1 MDRFDD
7 LPNIKENIENKL
19 KKKQIIKSEKEALSK
34 IDSLNLCEETIN
46 KTIDNITNNNNNLNE
61 SIKNKGNE
69 ISKNLEN
76 LLKKLE
82 EDTNNHIAFIE
93 KSNLTEEEKK
103 DEYIKCLEELD
114 KISLLSQ
121 ALENCIEISEE
132 NFLKFL
138 EKPLDLNRDNL
149 IEFLI
154 KEEENLKKNNVYDGL
169 KDNKEYLEEL
179 YNNANIP
186 YLKNYISQSSLLTEE
201 NIKLINLKVNE
212 NSDIGNIKELLIT
225 LNNRNEIMQDK
236 INKISLKN
244 ISKENLNYIFS
255 KNMKNIKKTLPQP
268 PSNKNVNKG
277 QANIEIKT
285 YKSPEQ
291 VTNEDSNEDNYI
303 KITYKYPNIKCENCD
318 CSEIKVNEIFP
329 DLQKLKL
336 ASCQLPFLFITI
348 DDAQY
353 YQNITELYLENCNII
368 DENFKE
374 IYYGILNNKRM
385 GEKLIILSFKNNKI
399 SVVSVYNYIME
410 GERKKF
416 RFDTLEFLDLSN
428 NNINHFNLNL
438 FDGLPNLKVIDF
450 SNNNIQLKHKMEEL
464 YSVEKTRAKI
474 KDQREKEKIGRTR
487 SMAAR
492 NTMLEM
498 IQGETPE
505 PTKTKESQIEL
516 LFLIA
521 GNIVLNREEE
531 LEKYFKFLIKTIP
544 MIDFPLKNFNFS
556 GLFYKKN
563 FHHYLYEINLLKY
576 RNSLVELDLSLC
588 NLTDVEISKLLM
600 KEFLLKNLKKINLSN
615 NNLTD
620 DLFKLL
626 IENNSHEIYDKLKE
640 INLSNNQIYLNRTK
654 ELIKFVQLFD
664 CVQKILIYDTPAEE
678 IINNYIKKKIIRFNE
693 EQNNKK
699 ISTEFN
705 KDELIIKALL
715 ENNGKNSE
723 DIFGNQSKI
732 KIYLN
737 NNIDY
742 KFIEA
747 SKKLYPELFDKAQI
761 KCSNNYFN

>member
-19 KKKQIIKSEKEALSK
+19 KKKPITKSEKEALSK

-46 KTIDNITNNNNNLNE
+46 KTIDNMTNDNNNLSE

-69 ISKNLEN
+69 ISKNLKN
-76 LLKKLE
+76 FLTKLE
-82 EDTNNHIAFIE
+82 EDTNNHINFIE
-93 KSNLTEEEKK
+93 NSNLIEEEKR

-114 KISLLSQ
+114 KISLLSK
-121 ALENCIEISEE
+121 ALENCIEISEK

-138 EKPLDLNRDNL
+138 EKPMDLNRDNL

-169 KDNKEYLEEL
+169 KDNKEYLEKL
-179 YNNANIP
+179 YNEANIP
-186 YLKNYISQSSLLTEE
+186 YLKNYISHSSLLTEE
-201 NIKLINLKVNE
+201 NTKLNKLKVNE
-212 NSDIGNIKELLIT
+212 NSDIGNVKEILVM
-225 LNNRNEIMQDK
+225 LNNKNEFMQDK
-236 INKISLKN
+236 IQKISLKN

-255 KNMKNIKKTLPQP
+255 ENMKNIKRSLPQP
-268 PSNKNVNKG
+268 PSNKNVTKG
-277 QANIEIKT
+277 QTNLEIRT
-285 YKSPEQ
+285 HKSSEQ
-291 VTNEDSNEDNYI
+291 KPTEETNEDNYI
-303 KITYKYPNIKCENCD
+303 KITYEYPYIKCDNCD
-318 CSEIKVNEIFP
+318 CSEIKINKTFP
-329 DLQKLKL
+329 ELQKLKL
-336 ASCQLPFLFITI
+336 TSCQLPFLFITI

-353 YQNITELYLENCNII
+353 YQKITELYLENCNLI

-385 GEKLIILSFKNNKI
+385 AENLIVLSFKNNKI

-416 RFDTLEFLDLSN
+416 RFDALEFLDLSN

-450 SNNNIQLKHKMEEL
+450 SNNNIQLKHKMGEL
-464 YSVEKTRAKI
+464 YSVEKTRMKI
-474 KDQREKEKIGRTR
+474 KEQKVEVSRTR
-487 SMAAR
+487 SMISQ
-492 NTMLEM
+492 NTLLDMN
-498 IQGETPE
+498 QGETVEPE
-505 PTKTKESQIEL
+505 KTKSPQIEL
-516 LFLIA
+516 LFQIA
-521 GNIVLNREEE
+521 GNMVINSDEE

-544 MIDFPLKNFNFS
+544 KIDFPLKSFNFS

-563 FHHYLYEINLLKY
+563 FHQYLYKIDILKY
-576 RNSLVELDLSLC
+576 KQSLIELDLSLC
-588 NLTDVEISKLLM
+588 NLTDAEISNLLM

-640 INLSNNQIYLNRTK
+640 INLSNNQIYLNRSK
-654 ELIKFVQLFD
+654 EMVKFVQLFD
-664 CVQKILIYDTPAEE
+664 SLQKVSIYDTPAEE
-678 IINNYIKKKIIRFNE
+678 IINDYIKKKIIRFNE

-705 KDELIIKALL
+705 KDELIIKELL

-732 KIYLN
+732 KLYLN

-747 SKKLYPELFDKAQI
+747 SKKLYPELFNKVQI
-761 KCSNNYFN
+761 KCSSNYFN

>member
-1 MDRFDD
+1 
-7 LPNIKENIENKL
+7 
-19 KKKQIIKSEKEALSK
+19 
-34 IDSLNLCEETIN
+34 
-46 KTIDNITNNNNNLNE
+46 
-61 SIKNKGNE
+61 
-69 ISKNLEN
+69 
-76 LLKKLE
+76 
-82 EDTNNHIAFIE
+82 
-93 KSNLTEEEKK
+93 
-103 DEYIKCLEELD
+103 
-114 KISLLSQ
+114 
-121 ALENCIEISEE
+121 
-132 NFLKFL
+132 
-138 EKPLDLNRDNL
+138 
-149 IEFLI
+149 
-154 KEEENLKKNNVYDGL
+154 
-169 KDNKEYLEEL
+169 
-179 YNNANIP
+179 
-186 YLKNYISQSSLLTEE
+186 
-201 NIKLINLKVNE
+201 
-212 NSDIGNIKELLIT
+212 
-225 LNNRNEIMQDK
+225 
-236 INKISLKN
+236 
-244 ISKENLNYIFS
+244 
-255 KNMKNIKKTLPQP
+255 
-268 PSNKNVNKG
+268 
-277 QANIEIKT
+277 
-285 YKSPEQ
+285 
-291 VTNEDSNEDNYI
+291 
-303 KITYKYPNIKCENCD
+303 
-318 CSEIKVNEIFP
+318 
-329 DLQKLKL
+329 
-336 ASCQLPFLFITI
+336 
-348 DDAQY
+348 
-353 YQNITELYLENCNII
+353 
-368 DENFKE
+368 
-374 IYYGILNNKRM
+374 
-385 GEKLIILSFKNNKI
+385 
-399 SVVSVYNYIME
+399 ME

-416 RFDTLEFLDLSN
+416 RFDALEFLDLSN

-450 SNNNIQLKHKMEEL
+450 SNNNIQLKHKMGEL
-464 YSVEKTRAKI
+464 YSVEKTRMKI
-474 KDQREKEKIGRTR
+474 KEQKEEVSRTR
-487 SMAAR
+487 SMVSQ
-492 NTMLEM
+492 NTLLDMN
-498 IQGETPE
+498 QGETVEPE
-505 PTKTKESQIEL
+505 KTKSPQIEL
-516 LFLIA
+516 LFQIA
-521 GNIVLNREEE
+521 GNMVINSDEE

-664 CVQKILIYDTPAEE
+664 CVQKILIYDTPAGE

-747 SKKLYPELFDKAQI
+747 SKKIYPELFDKVQI